1 VEKKQVEMLEKAVA
15 DFRELNDK
23 AQAESKKRGEES
35 AEMKAQ
41 VEKAN
46 AEITKLQD
54 EIKATNAA
62 LNRSVRGEAANQEV
76 SAEQKARRDAFNKYI
91 RKGDGSLSDM
101 EQKALSV
108 GSDPDGGFLVLPE
121 MSSEIVKKV
130 FESSPVR
137 AVASVQTISS
147 DSFEILQD
155 LDEAGAG
162 WVGETAAR
170 SETTTPQFKKI
181 VIAVHEIYAKPRATQ
196 KLLDDA
202 FVNIEAWLAEK
213 VSERFGRIEATAF
226 VQGDGVNKPR
236 GFMTFTAGTS
246 FGQIEQVNSGSAA
259 VITADGIINLKYS
272 LKGAYAPGAVFMM
285 KRATVASVRKL
296 KDTTNQYLWQPSLQ
310 LGQPDMLLGHPIYEA
325 DDMAVEAAN
334 ALPIAFG
341 NFKAGYQIVDRFG
354 IRTLRDPYS
363 AKPNVEFY
371 TTKRVGGD
379 VKDFEAIKIL
389 KCST

>member
-236 GFMTFTAGTS
+236 GFMTYAAGTS
-246 FGQIEQVNSGSAA
+246 FGQIQQVNSGSAA
-259 VITADGIINLKYS
+259 VITADGLINLKYS
-272 LKGAYAPGAVFMM
+272 LKGAYNPGSVFMM

-310 LGQPDMLLGHPIYEA
+310 VGQPDMLLGYPIYEA
-325 DDMAVEAAN
+325 DDMAAEAAD
-334 ALPIAFG
+334 ALPVAFG
-341 NFKAGYQIVDRFG
+341 NFKQGYQVVDRFG

-379 VKDFEAIKIL
+379 VKNFEAIKIL
-389 KCST
+389 KCAV

>member
-62 LNRSVRGEAANQEV
+62 LNRSARGEAAAQGM
-76 SAEQKARRDAFNKYI
+76 SDEQKARRDAFNKYI